1 MEYRLRFTEI
11 TTLRPYMFI
20 VIGLLVG
27 CVMAWLIINYVSDNL
42 LYLVRIFLYLG
53 TIYVLIT
60 SIKMFFNKTLT
71 IEYTDNE
78 IILQIGRKEK
88 RYRKTDLLGF
98 YSFDYINDVRS
109 TISFQFMFKDGYRL
123 DISDYTMEH
132 SSNLIIN
139 REKNSELEKF
149 LIISMNYFGFRPIKK
164 VKWRTWTNICNI
176 WYSK

>member
-20 VIGLLVG
+20 VIGFLVG

-109 TISFQFMFKDGYRL
+109 TISFQFMFKDRYR
-123 DISDYTMEH
+123 
-132 SSNLIIN
+132 
-139 REKNSELEKF
+139 
-149 LIISMNYFGFRPIKK
+149 
-164 VKWRTWTNICNI
+164 
-176 WYSK
+176 

>member
-20 VIGLLVG
+20 VIGFLVG

-78 IILQIGRKEK
+78 EK
-88 RYRKTDLLGF
+88 RNGTERQTYWGF
-98 YSFDYINDVRS
+98 IA
-109 TISFQFMFKDGYRL
+109 
-123 DISDYTMEH
+123 
-132 SSNLIIN
+132 LII
-139 REKNSELEKF
+139 
-149 LIISMNYFGFRPIKK
+149 
-164 VKWRTWTNICNI
+164 
-176 WYSK
+176 

>member
-1 MEYRLRFTEI
+1 
-11 TTLRPYMFI
+11 MFI
-20 VIGLLVG
+20 VIGFLVG

-109 TISFQFMFKDGYRL
+109 AISFQFMFKDGYRL
-123 DISDYTMEH
+123 DISDYTVV
-132 SSNLIIN
+132 
-139 REKNSELEKF
+139 
-149 LIISMNYFGFRPIKK
+149 Y
-164 VKWRTWTNICNI
+164 
-176 WYSK
+176 

>member
-1 MEYRLRFTEI
+1 MANYQLRFWQFSLFSEYI
-11 TTLRPYMFI
+11 
-20 VIGLLVG
+20 
-27 CVMAWLIINYVSDNL
+27 
-42 LYLVRIFLYLG
+42 LYLG
-53 TIYVLIT
+53 TIYMLIT
-60 SIKMFFNKTLT
+60 SVQMFFNKTLA

-123 DISDYTMEH
+123 DISDYTMRH

-149 LIISMNYFGFRPIKK
+149 LIISMNYFGFSPIKK
-164 VKWRTWTNICNI
+164 VKWRTWANICNI

>member
-20 VIGLLVG
+20 VIGFLVG
-27 CVMAWLIINYVSDNL
+27 CVMAW
-42 LYLVRIFLYLG
+42 
-53 TIYVLIT
+53 
-60 SIKMFFNKTLT
+60 
-71 IEYTDNE
+71 
-78 IILQIGRKEK
+78 
-88 RYRKTDLLGF
+88 
-98 YSFDYINDVRS
+98 
-109 TISFQFMFKDGYRL
+109 
-123 DISDYTMEH
+123 
-132 SSNLIIN
+132 LIIN